1 MAREDD
7 TAGATPRTGGSRRIL
22 GRGRPIAAPAAAA
35 PSATA
40 TPATRATPGRG
51 RATGTAGT
59 GSKAPKKARPPRGA
73 RKAARRARLAQVRTA
88 FTLTRQNDPR
98 LVPLLAISLLV
109 PFVLLLL
116 LGIALGHPVL
126 LGVVGLL
133 VALVVTTAVFG
144 RRVQKGAFSRV
155 EGQVGAS
162 AAVIEN
168 MRGDWRVTPAV
179 GFTREQ
185 DLVHRVLGKP
195 GIVLVAEGAA
205 SRTRGLIVA
214 ERKRL
219 SRFIGDVPVYDVT
232 VGDGE
237 GQVPLRGLDRYF
249 AKLPQ
254 NVKPKDV
261 NVLDRKLKAMPTGLP
276 VPKGPLPSGG
286 RMPRGKVR

>member
-1 MAREDD
+1 MARDKSAHGTSD
-7 TAGATPRTGGSRRIL
+7 VKTSGSRRI
-22 GRGRPIAAPAAAA
+22 GSGSPGPGSGPAGSRP
-35 PSATA
+35 SRTRTA
-40 TPATRATPGRG
+40 STASRPGRLSKES
-51 RATGTAGT
+51 RAQ
-59 GSKAPKKARPPRGA
+59 RR
-73 RKAARRARLAQVRTA
+73 AARSQRFTQIKTA
-88 FTLTRQNDPR
+88 FRLTRQADPR
-98 LVPLLAISLLV
+98 LVPLLAIAFLV
-109 PFVLLLL
+109 PFVLMVL
-116 LGIALGHPVL
+116 LGIAIGHPFL
-126 LGVVGLL
+126 LGLVGLML
-133 VALVVTTAVFG
+133 GVLATTVVFG
-144 RRVQKGAFSRV
+144 RRVQSSAFSQV
-155 EGQVGAS
+155 EGQVGAA
-162 AAVIEN
+162 AAVLQN